1 MAVNNR
7 IADFHNDMMAWRY
20 DIHGHP
26 ETAFEEVRT
35 GDVVAEKLESFGIE
49 IHRGLAKTGV
59 VGVLRNGNSDKT
71 IGLRAD
77 MDALDLQELNEF
89 EHRSTI
95 DGKMHACGHDGHTV
109 MLLGAAKYLAETKNF
124 DGTVYFIFQP
134 AEENEAGGRV
144 MVEEGLFEQFP
155 AQAVYG
161 LHNIPGIAVGEAAV
175 EAGPIMASADFFNI
189 TVTGKGAHGAYPHN
203 GIDPIL
209 IASEIVMALQRIV
222 SRSTDPMKQSVISV
236 TQFNS
241 GFTTNV
247 IPETATISGTTRAFL
262 PEVQDM
268 IEAEME
274 RVAAGICAA
283 HGATYEFIYDRRY
296 PPTINSE
303 AETVIARQAA
313 ADVLGAE
320 HLLKDPTPM
329 MGSEDFAWMLMAK
342 PGCYIW
348 LGNGLGEAGGCM
360 VHNPHYD
367 FNDEILT
374 IGASYWA
381 MLVENELPAPR

>member
-1 MAVNNR
+1 MR
-7 IADFHNDMMAWRY
+7 
-20 DIHGHP
+20 
-26 ETAFEEVRT
+26 TA
-35 GDVVAEKLESFGIE
+35 DVVAEKLGSFGIE

-59 VGVLRNGNSDKT
+59 VGVLRNGKSDKT

-77 MDALDLQELNEF
+77 MDALDLQELNAF
-89 EHRSTI
+89 EHRSKI

-161 LHNIPGIAVGEAAV
+161 LHNIPGIAVGKAAV
-175 EAGPIMASADFFNI
+175 EPGPIMASADFFHI

-203 GIDPIL
+203 GVDPIL
-209 IASEIVMALQRIV
+209 VASEIVMALQRIV
-222 SRSTDPMKQSVISV
+222 SRSTDPMQQSVLSV

-262 PEVQDM
+262 PKVQDM
-268 IEAEME
+268 IETEME
-274 RVAAGICAA
+274 RVAGGICAA
-283 HGATYEFIYDRRY
+283 HGASYEFTYDRRY

-303 AETVIARQAA
+303 AETVIARRAA
-313 ADVLGAE
+313 ADVLGEE

-329 MGSEDFAWMLMAK
+329 MGAEDFAWMLMAK

-348 LGNGLGEAGGCM
+348 LGNGVGEEGGCM

-374 IGASYWA
+374 IGASYWS
-381 MLVENELPAPR
+381 MLVENELPAAR